1 LPVLGLTLLGLAL
14 LRLAL
19 LGLALGKLPS
29 GPPAAG
35 TTQASVD
42 KHAVTILGGEPV
54 TLDPAVQG
62 DLGSAQV
69 TAQLFE
75 TLTVVDPALVVEPA
89 LASGWTSADGG
100 APRERM
106 AAGRGQLNKKG
117 GRSRKPGCDKNR
129 PRRPHAGPKRLGVR

>member
-1 LPVLGLTLLGLAL
+1 MSLLSDPTQLAPVPGRGRVVARIVAVLLVVSM
-14 LRLAL
+14 
-19 LGLALGKLPS
+19 LGLALGRLPS

-35 TTQASVD
+35 TTQASLD

-75 TLTVVDPALVVEPA
+75 TLT
-89 LASGWTSADGG
+89 ASIRAS
-100 APRERM
+100 
-106 AAGRGQLNKKG
+106 
-117 GRSRKPGCDKNR
+117 
-129 PRRPHAGPKRLGVR
+129 